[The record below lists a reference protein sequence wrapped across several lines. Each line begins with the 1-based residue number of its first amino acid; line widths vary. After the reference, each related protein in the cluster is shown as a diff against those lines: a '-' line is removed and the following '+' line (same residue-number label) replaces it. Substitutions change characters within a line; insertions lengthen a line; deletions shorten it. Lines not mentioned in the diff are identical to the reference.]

1 MRYVLKYFIKK
12 VVLTCFFCNLFIFG
26 RSFKLFSEDFAR
38 FSISELFALPKI
50 RLAQLDYKISL
61 LESKSIARPFLPFFS
76 FSSDFLSSGNF
87 IFQAL
92 DFSYNPC
99 VNIYQH
105 LPGGLVFQS
114 SFSVPFYFSQDF
126 FTGANELFSAN
137 IESSFSLRIPICF
150 SKNCL
155 SDFNLLLK
163 DFYDLHLTYAKNCLD
178 ISQLSEIADFFY
190 RISLFLVYKRM
201 KTSLEDKLFLTQQL
215 CKDYEESLKLGKI
228 SIVSYMQV
236 SENHLSVNKELAEV
250 KLLLIQNETLLKS
263 KKVDLNELEKKFN
276 INDFIGLWENSISLF
291 ENSSLSEKNELLLLK
306 RNYFSLLKSAKS
318 EMPSLFL
325 ETSFSYPSLENGFSV
340 KNISWKAS
348 LYFNLNIFPDA
359 NLFDCKKKLDIARL
373 SYKIS
378 EEQLELKKINK
389 KKERVLLKE
398 NSAAYCENMKSAF
411 NLENERAKSFE
422 SLFSLGRLSKLDL
435 DFQKNSANLA
445 ELYYLKARIEH
456 LNLISSLY

>member
-1 MRYVLKYFIKK
+1 M
-12 VVLTCFFCNLFIFG
+12 CFFFNLFVFG
-26 RSFKLFSEDFAR
+26 RCFKLFSEDFTT
-38 FSISELFALPKI
+38 FSISELFTLPKI
-50 RLAQLDYKISL
+50 QLAQLDYKVSL
-61 LESKSIARPFLPFFS
+61 LESKSIERPFLPFFS

-87 IFQAL
+87 IFQSL

-126 FTGANELFSAN
+126 FTGANEFFSAN

-155 SDFNLLLK
+155 SDFNVLLR
-163 DFYDLHLTYAKNCLD
+163 DFYDLHQTYAKNCLD
-178 ISQLSEIADFFY
+178 ISQSSEIADFFY
-190 RISLFLVYKRM
+190 KISLFLLYKRM
-201 KTSLEDKLFLTQQL
+201 KTALEDKLFLTQQL
-215 CKDYEESLKLGKI
+215 CKDYEESLKLGKN
-228 SIVSYMQV
+228 SVVSYMQV
-236 SENHLSVNKELAEV
+236 SENYFSVNKELAEV

-263 KKVDLNELEKKFN
+263 KKIDLNEWEKNFN
-276 INDFIGLWENSISLF
+276 INDFIAFWENNISFF

-325 ETSFSYPSLENGFSV
+325 ETSFSYPSLENGFSI
-340 KNISWKAS
+340 KNVSWKARV
-348 LYFNLNIFPDA
+348 YFDLNIFPES

-373 SYKIS
+373 SYRIS

-389 KKERVLLKE
+389 KQERILLKE
-398 NSAAYCENMKSAF
+398 NSLAYCENMKNAF
-411 NLENERAKSFE
+411 NLENERAQSFE

-435 DFQKNSANLA
+435 DFQKNSAILA
-445 ELYYLKARIEH
+445 ELYYLKAKIEH

>member
-1 MRYVLKYFIKK
+1 MKCFIKK
-12 VVLTCFFCNLFIFG
+12 VVLMCFFFNLFVFG
-26 RSFKLFSEDFAR
+26 RCFKLFSEDFAR
-38 FSISELFALPKI
+38 FSISELFTLPKI
-50 RLAQLDYKISL
+50 QLAQLDYKVSL
-61 LESKSIARPFLPFFS
+61 LESKSIERPFLPFFS

-87 IFQAL
+87 IFQSL
-92 DFSYNPC
+92 DFSYNSC

-155 SDFNLLLK
+155 SDFNVLLR
-163 DFYDLHLTYAKNCLD
+163 DFYDLHQTYAKNCLD
-178 ISQLSEIADFFY
+178 ISQSSEIADFFY
-190 RISLFLVYKRM
+190 KISLFLLYKRM
-201 KTSLEDKLFLTQQL
+201 KAALEDKLFLTQQL
-215 CKDYEESLKLGKI
+215 CKDYEESLKLGKN
-228 SIVSYMQV
+228 SVVSYMQV
-236 SENHLSVNKELAEV
+236 SENYFSVNKELAEV

-263 KKVDLNELEKKFN
+263 KKIELNEWEKNFN
-276 INDFIGLWENSISLF
+276 INDFIAFWENNISFF

-325 ETSFSYPSLENGFSV
+325 ETSFSYPSLENGFSI
-340 KNISWKAS
+340 KNVSWKARV
-348 LYFNLNIFPDA
+348 YFDLNIFPES

-373 SYKIS
+373 SYRIS

-389 KKERVLLKE
+389 KQERILLKE
-398 NSAAYCENMKSAF
+398 NSLAYCENMKSAF

-435 DFQKNSANLA
+435 DFQKNSAILA
-445 ELYYLKARIEH
+445 ELYYLKAKIEH